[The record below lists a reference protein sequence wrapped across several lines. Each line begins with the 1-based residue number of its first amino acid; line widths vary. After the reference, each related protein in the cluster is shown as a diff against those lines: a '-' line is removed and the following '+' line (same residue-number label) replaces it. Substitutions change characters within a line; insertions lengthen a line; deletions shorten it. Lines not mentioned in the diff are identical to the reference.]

1 MASSML
7 VFLII
12 KEAEG
17 VITMKQKRTKR
28 VNMHK
33 QQNVEQN
40 IRKYANMALPELY
53 DQFETKETGLSKSQ
67 LMRLDDKYDKNII
80 EVGKKNTRFRRLLKA
95 FINPFNLILIFIAI
109 VTFILDVLLA
119 TNFEER
125 DYLTVIIIITLVIV
139 SSIVAFIQG
148 EKSNTATEQLTNLIS
163 NKADVLRDGVLTEIS
178 MEDILPGDVVKLSA
192 GDMIPADIRF
202 ISTKD
207 TFIAQS
213 ALTGE
218 SNPVEKFSELK
229 GSEEQAITDL
239 ANIGFM
245 GSNVVS
251 GVGYG
256 VVILTGNDTYFGSM
270 AEELASPRDKNSFE
284 TGVSNVSKLLIFMML
299 VMVPIVFLLNWIGP
313 KSVGW
318 EPALL
323 FAISIA
329 VGLTPELL
337 PVIMTSTLATGAIA
351 MSRHKVIVK
360 DLGSIQTFGQM
371 DILCTDKTGTLT
383 EDKII
388 LEKYMNLK
396 GQDDYCVLRHAFL
409 NSYFQ
414 TGLKNLMDVAIIE
427 RARKKDIY
435 NVKDIYTVVDE
446 IPFDF
451 TRRRMSV
458 VMQDNTGKR
467 QLITKGAVEE
477 MLAIAKFAEIE
488 GVVVPIDDEI
498 RQIALE
504 TYDKH
509 NRDGL
514 RMIAVAQK
522 NEVPDEHTFGIQ
534 DESDMVLI
542 GFIGF
547 LDPPKESAKDAINA
561 LRDHGIRTIVLTG
574 DSEGVA
580 AKVCRKVGINA
591 EKIILGVDVE
601 RMNDEELKVE
611 IQTCDLFAK
620 LSPKQKERVVSLYQE
635 LGHTVGFLGDGIN
648 DALALKQADV
658 GISVDTAVDI
668 AKETADII
676 LLEKD
681 LMVLEEGVIRGR
693 KTFGNVIKYIKMA
706 VSGNFGNMFA
716 VIGASIFLPFLP
728 MLPVQ
733 ILVQNLLNDFSQVGI
748 PFDNVDDDYITEPR
762 KWNTKSILRFTAVF
776 GPLSSIFDILTFAV
790 MFYII
795 GAGLGVNEL
804 EPLFQAGW
812 FIFGTLSQ
820 ILIVH
825 VIRTRRIPFLQSNAS
840 RPLIISSIAFGI
852 PAILIVFTPLGE
864 KFLQMSRLPLSYV
877 PWLLGILVLYAVSTQ
892 FLKTIF
898 IKRFKEW
905 L

>member
-1 MASSML
+1 MK
-7 VFLII
+7 
-12 KEAEG
+12 KEVKIDLEH
-17 VITMKQKRTKR
+17 QKE
-28 VNMHK
+28 
-33 QQNVEQN
+33 VEDN
-40 IRKYANMALPELY
+40 IRKYSNMPLEDLFVE
-53 DQFETKETGLSKSQ
+53 FETSRDGISKSQ
-67 LMRLDDKYDKNII
+67 LIDLEDQHDKNII
-80 EVGKKNTRFRRLLKA
+80 EVGKKNTKIRRFFNA
-95 FINPFNLILIFIAI
+95 VINPFNVILIFIAA
-109 VTFILDVLLA
+109 VTFLMDVILT
-119 TNFEER
+119 TNPAEK
-125 DYLTVIIIITLVIV
+125 DYITVIIIISLVIV
-139 SSIVAFIQG
+139 SSIVSYIQG
-148 EKSNTATEQLTNLIS
+148 EKSNDATEQLTSLIS
-163 NKADVLRDGVLTEIS
+163 NKADVLRDGVLTEIL

-192 GDMIPADIRF
+192 GDMIPADVRF
-202 ISTKD
+202 IQTKD

-218 SNPVEKFSELK
+218 SNPVEKFSNKRPKENQ
-229 GSEEQAITDL
+229 SITDL
-239 ANIGFM
+239 ENIGFM

-251 GVGYG
+251 GVAYG
-256 VVILTGNDTYFGSM
+256 VVILTGNETYFGTM
-270 AEELASPRDKNSFE
+270 AEQLASPRDKNSFE
-284 TGVSNVSKLLIFMML
+284 IGVANVSKLLIIMML

-313 KSVGW
+313 KSLHW
-318 EPALL
+318 EESLL

-383 EDKII
+383 EDKIV
-388 LEKYMNLK
+388 LEKYMNLH
-396 GQDDYCVLRHAFL
+396 GQDDFRVLRHGFL

-414 TGLKNLMDVAIIE
+414 TGLKNMIDVAIIE
-427 RARKKDIY
+427 RARKKNIY
-435 NVKDIYTVVDE
+435 EVRDRYKAVDE

-451 TRRRMSV
+451 ARRRMSV
-458 VMQDNTGKR
+458 VLQDDNGKK

-477 MLAIAKFAEIE
+477 MLAISKFAEID
-488 GVVVPIDDEI
+488 GQVVELTEKT
-498 RQIALE
+498 REIALN
-504 TYDKH
+504 TYYKH
-509 NRDGL
+509 NNDGL

-522 NEVPDEHTFGIQ
+522 NEVPDVNSFGVK

-547 LDPPKESAKDAINA
+547 LDPPKESAREAIEA
-561 LRDHGIRTIVLTG
+561 LRDHGVRTIVLTG

-580 AKVCRKVGINA
+580 AKVCQKVGINSD
-591 EKIILGVDVE
+591 KIILGSDVE
-601 RMNDEELKVE
+601 QMNDDELKEV
-611 IQTCDLFAK
+611 IQTVDLFAK
-620 LSPKQKERVVSLYQE
+620 LSPNQKERVVRLYQE

-681 LMVLEEGVIRGR
+681 LMVLEQGVIKGR

-716 VIGASIFLPFLP
+716 VIVASLFLPFLP

-733 ILVQNLLNDFSQVGI
+733 LLVQNLLNDFSQVGL
-748 PFDNVDDDYITEPR
+748 PFDNVDDEYIDKPR
-762 KWNTKSILRFTAVF
+762 KWDTKSILRFTAFF

-790 MFYII
+790 LYFII
-795 GAGLGVNEL
+795 GKGLNVDEL

-825 VIRTRRIPFLQSNAS
+825 VIRTRRVPFFQSNAS
-840 RPLIISSIAFGI
+840 RPLIISSLVFGLAAIIIAF
-852 PAILIVFTPLGE
+852 TPIAEMLSMDRLG
-864 KFLQMSRLPLSYV
+864 LNYV
-877 PWLLGILVLYAVSTQ
+877 PWLLGILLLYAISTQ
-892 FLKTIF
+892 FLKKLF
-898 IKRFKEW
+898 IKKYDEW